1 MHPLKLFKMIQ
12 DYADKKNCFSFKKK
26 ILCAEKNWYGLKLTM
41 TIALKQPQGS

>member
-12 DYADKKNCFSFKKK
+12 DYAEKKLLFLKKK